1 MDNSRIQIKGSELSV
16 LIGLILSFFVQHSHN
31 NSFFIDSSV
40 AREAEGVDHP
50 GAIGWGSKKWK

>member
-50 GAIGWGSKKWK
+50 GGNRMGQ